1 MGFRGCPKKELSKYS
16 LCLYRQNKI
25 IIHRKIILLEISMG
39 KIKSKKKLVYQKR
52 NIQKKHVTSRLG
64 LDGCSSSIELV
75 GLFLLAFNGAHLS
88 DFDANS
94 SRKSFKSFEKHLYE
108 QKKKWNNNKN
118 PENIHSENL
127 KTRVFIIRAQVHF
140 YQLPPDNESPHQE
153 SPCRE

>member
-16 LCLYRQNKI
+16 LCLYKQNKI

-52 NIQKKHVTSRLG
+52 NIQKKPVTSRLG

-108 QKKKWNNNKN
+108 QKRN
-118 PENIHSENL
+118 ETTT
-127 KTRVFIIRAQVHF
+127 KTQKISTLRISKPGF
-140 YQLPPDNESPHQE
+140 S
-153 SPCRE
+153 

>member
-39 KIKSKKKLVYQKR
+39 KIKSKKNLVYQKR

-94 SRKSFKSFEKHLYE
+94 SRKSFKSFEKYLYE
-108 QKKKWNNNKN
+108 QKRN
-118 PENIHSENL
+118 ETTT
-127 KTRVFIIRAQVHF
+127 KTQKISTLRISKPGF
-140 YQLPPDNESPHQE
+140 S
-153 SPCRE
+153 

>member
-94 SRKSFKSFEKHLYE
+94 SRKSFKSFEKYLYE
-108 QKKKWNNNKN
+108 QKRN
-118 PENIHSENL
+118 ETTT
-127 KTRVFIIRAQVHF
+127 KTQKISTLRISKPGF
-140 YQLPPDNESPHQE
+140 S
-153 SPCRE
+153 